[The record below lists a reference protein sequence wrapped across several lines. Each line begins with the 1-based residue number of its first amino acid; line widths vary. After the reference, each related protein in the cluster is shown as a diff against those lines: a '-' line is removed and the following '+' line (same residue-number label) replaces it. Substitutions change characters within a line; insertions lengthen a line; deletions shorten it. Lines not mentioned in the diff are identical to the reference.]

1 MARKGMGR
9 IVKRI
14 FGVLLLVFLAIQ
26 LVPLDR
32 SNPPVEADLDAPA
45 DVKAVLKRACYD
57 CHSNETAWPWYAR
70 VAPVSWLVAKDVR
83 EGRKHLN
90 ISEWGKMSERKQA
103 GAARAMWRELEEGRM
118 PLPVYLPMH
127 PEAKL
132 SEADR
137 AAVRA
142 WAASLNGG
150 ELEQE

>member
-1 MARKGMGR
+1 MARKGIGR
-9 IVKRI
+9 IVKRV
-14 FGVLLLVFLAIQ
+14 FGALLLVFLVIQ

-90 ISEWGKMSERKQA
+90 VSEWGKMSERKQA
-103 GAARAMWRELEEGRM
+103 GAARAMWRELEDGRM

-137 AAVRA
+137 AVVRA

-150 ELEQE
+150 TLEEE

>member
-1 MARKGMGR
+1 MARKGIGR
-9 IVKRI
+9 NVKRV
-14 FGVLLLVFLAIQ
+14 FGALLLVFLVIQ

-90 ISEWGKMSERKQA
+90 VSEWGKMSERKQA
-103 GAARAMWRELEEGRM
+103 GAARAMWRELEDGRM

-150 ELEQE
+150 ALEEE